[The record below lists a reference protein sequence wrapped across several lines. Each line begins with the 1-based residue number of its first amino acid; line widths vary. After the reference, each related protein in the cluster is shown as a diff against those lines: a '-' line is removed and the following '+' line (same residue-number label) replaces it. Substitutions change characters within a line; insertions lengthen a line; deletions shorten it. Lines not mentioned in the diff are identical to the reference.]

1 MTRHEYTY
9 EDDARR
15 EERGAALITA
25 TLISLLMLA
34 AGCAFIMVAARSIKN
49 AYGSTPETQAYYA
62 AEAGAQAALNA
73 LRGQV
78 QPVPLFNTALATAAE
93 NKITFRQ
100 MESIPTL
107 SRWLTYN
114 TAFSPARVTLTSNY
128 TQANGMAYNVSV
140 IDPDNTR
147 TVIFGVA
154 GSFPT
159 NSNST
164 SYKFGSTN
172 FNEVT
177 LAYTPPTTNPATV
190 NLTGSQPFGTLTFT
204 PKQSNQFSGFT
215 IADPGVDFNLTI
227 TQSAPYPATAAAPV
241 TLVLK
246 CKIKGVISPTAA
258 SNTVQLVFPTLSN
271 NISGVSYVRT
281 TSTGTVAQPLA
292 YATATAV
299 APSTVTAPN
308 PYRLILNVTGFGPSF
323 AEKRLHLMVNRLA
336 FDFTAPAAVT
346 LRGADS
352 GGTMGFAVG
361 DSAKYTYTGND
372 NAGGVGLPA
381 FAVTNGTDLSTAT
394 TNINGGTQVTGSSQ
408 VQQLSPSSLNTF
420 LQTAQGAR
428 DLVNALREYS
438 QGEYWPLGSTGV
450 ANDRYF
456 PSGTAPS
463 DYGANNLSVTPNG
476 LFTFVDGDAALPP
489 AGGAGMLVV
498 TGTLDM
504 RGSAEFKG
512 LILVLGKGEV
522 IRNGGGNGTTLG
534 SIVVAK
540 FGATGDFLAPTF
552 DSNGSGTSDV
562 KYDSKWVETALTRLG
577 PRVVAVSEY

>member
-1 MTRHEYTY
+1 MLRHTPAHAPT
-9 EDDARR
+9 DRHA
-15 EERGAALITA
+15 ERGAALITA
-25 TLISLLMLA
+25 TLISLLLLA

-78 QPVPLFNTALATAAE
+78 QPVPLFNTASATAVE

-100 MESIPTL
+100 MESIHTL

-128 TQANGMAYNVSV
+128 TQANGMAYSVSV
-140 IDPDNTR
+140 TDPDNTR

-159 NSNST
+159 NSNSA
-164 SYKFGSTN
+164 SYQFGSTN
-172 FNEVT
+172 QNQVT
-177 LAYTPPTTNPATV
+177 LTYAPPTTNPATV
-190 NLTGSQPFGTLTFT
+190 DLTGSKPFGTLTFT
-204 PKQSNQFSGFT
+204 PRNAAQFNGFT

-227 TQSAPYPATAAAPV
+227 TQSAPYPASAAAPI

-258 SNTVQLVFPTLSN
+258 NNTVQLVFPTLTN
-271 NISGVSYVRT
+271 NLDGVSYVRT
-281 TSTGTVAQPLA
+281 TSTGTVAQPLT
-292 YATATAV
+292 YSTATAV
-299 APSTVTAPN
+299 AASTVTAPN
-308 PYRLILNVTGFGPSF
+308 PYRLILKVTGFGPSY
-323 AEKRLHLMVNRLA
+323 AEKRLQMMVNRLA

-352 GGTMGFAVG
+352 GSSMGFAVG

-381 FAVTNGTDLSTAT
+381 FAVTSGADLSKAT
-394 TNINGGTQVTGSSQ
+394 TEINGGTQVTGSSQ
-408 VQQLSPSSLNTF
+408 VQQLSPTNLNTF

-428 DLVNALREYS
+428 DLVSSMREYA
-438 QGEYWPLGSTGV
+438 QGEYWPLGTTGT

-456 PSGTAPS
+456 PSGSAPS
-463 DYGANNLSVTPNG
+463 DFGANDPSATPNG
-476 LFTFVDGDAALPP
+476 LFTFVDGNAALPP
-489 AGGAGMLVV
+489 AGGAGLLIV

-540 FGATGDFLAPTF
+540 FDATGGFLAPTF

-562 KYDSKWVETALTRLG
+562 KYDSKWVEAALTRLG